1 MFHIKMRTLIFLG
14 GLSVLLLGKVVNSS
28 IQGHLDL
35 HLDGWD
41 FLTVMEAFC
50 DVGPSPQVSM
60 RCSWQRSRLWL
71 HLYSPTLSPG
81 QKPYL
86 LLSLKPFFI
95 STPLPL
101 KIKKKS
107 YLFSDFHSPCRGFV
121 FSNGFPH
128 LLPSHKWLISSFS
141 VYTFC
146 QVTSKPCPLIKIH
159 NSPSQILLDTH
170 RKSVSDLSNQ

>member
-1 MFHIKMRTLIFLG
+1 MNVIFHSKIGTLIFLG
-14 GLSVLLLGKVVNSS
+14 RQSILLSGKVVNSS
-28 IQGHLDL
+28 IQVHIDL

-50 DVGPSPQVSM
+50 DVGPSPQDPM
-60 RCSWQRSRLWL
+60 RCSWQRSWLWR

-86 LLSLKPFFI
+86 FLGLKPVFI

-101 KIKKKS
+101 KRKKKT
-107 YLFSDFHSPCRGFV
+107 YLFSDSHPPCRRFV
-121 FSNGFPH
+121 FSNEFPH
-128 LLPSHKWLISSFS
+128 LLPSHKWLISSLS

-146 QVTSKPCPLIKIH
+146 KVTSKPFNK
-159 NSPSQILLDTH
+159 NS
-170 RKSVSDLSNQ
+170 